1 MHDQQPTPLK
11 ERDNPIRKQSEAT
24 ECGSTEAPLLSD
36 EEIARE
42 NDLLEREDEDLFFD
56 SEDGG
61 DY

>member
-1 MHDQQPTPLK
+1 MRDQQPTSPEK
-11 ERDNPIRKQSEAT
+11 QDNPIRNQSEAT
-24 ECGSTEAPLLSD
+24 ECDSTEAPVLSG

-42 NDLLEREDEDLFFD
+42 NDLLEREDEDIFFD